1 MFRLVYWEDL
11 REHFVQSEAVV
22 FPIKYRE
29 VKLTCWKHKTERWKY
44 HQRQSAATPTYTR
57 ELGSHNRY
65 VWKVPITRHPKGWE
79 VQCPKWSMSVQSAK
93 GSDTES
99 TLMICLTSK
108 RWAPQQPK
116 LSSHTCHTWYLWQR
130 EGPPFPQKKDT
141 AAGSQTWQTK
151 STDPWSE
158 DPWFI
163 SGVISGGFQTKRGWF
178 SLTLP
183 PRQLWVRKKNSHT
196 LKHPDRS
203 SWTNLMLSCV
213 RWKTTNAP
221 KKVGILSFHHKKMVE
236 TVLQRTTPA

>member
-1 MFRLVYWEDL
+1 MLEESCSDWFFGKIWGNILYNRKPWFS
-11 REHFVQSEAVV
+11 RSNT
-22 FPIKYRE
+22 E

-65 VWKVPITRHPKGWE
+65 MWKVPITRHPKGWE

-183 PRQLWVRKKNSHT
+183 PRQLWVRKKQSHAET
-196 LKHPDRS
+196 SWPVVVNKSHAVLCKMENYKRS
-203 SWTNLMLSCV
+203 E
-213 RWKTTNAP
+213 
-221 KKVGILSFHHKKMVE
+221 KK
-236 TVLQRTTPA
+236 